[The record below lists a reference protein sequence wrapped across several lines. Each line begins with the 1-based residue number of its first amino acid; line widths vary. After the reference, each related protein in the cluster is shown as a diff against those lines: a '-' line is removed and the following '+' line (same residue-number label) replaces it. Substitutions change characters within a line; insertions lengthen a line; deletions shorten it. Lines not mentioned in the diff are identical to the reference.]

1 MITNTEM
8 EQHTK
13 YGWFC
18 LIFLFGWLVAC
29 TEDASRPF
37 MNDEEAGHVII
48 CYTVSGNSV
57 DTRAQTVTSE
67 PGIGSRN
74 ENWVNELDL
83 FIFRSDGTFYKHVPL
98 PDLLYDDQQNNNYH
112 EWATGLSAE
121 EIHNGDRIYLIA
133 NASTTVSAIQT
144 LDGLK
149 AATLTG
155 LECQE
160 KQDYF
165 VMDGNATV
173 AAAMWS
179 DNNLVVPIDLARAA
193 AKVRL
198 SFAGSVDWSQV
209 SYRFCHYAST
219 SSLIDLGD
227 DEDDYLVTL
236 SLENYPAGSAEYPSS
251 YDGLEPASPITEQ
264 DKECLVLYSY
274 ANSWYAGDGEDDHL
288 NTGAPIDE
296 KRETFILLK
305 APYDNV
311 LYYYEVPVNYR
322 LPEDNDS
329 IVPDESYKELYRLRR
344 NYIYDITVRIDRP
357 GGTETEPVKLPTL
370 YYSVVKWN
378 EKEIVVPPFM

>member
-57 DTRAQTVTSE
+57 DTRAQTMTSE

-74 ENWVNELDL
+74 ENLVKELDL
-83 FIFRSDGTFYKHVPL
+83 FIFRRDGTFYKHVPL
-98 PDLLYDDQQNNNYH
+98 PDLPYDDQQNNNYH

-227 DEDDYLVTL
+227 DEDDYLATL

-251 YDGLEPASPITEQ
+251 YDGLELASPITEQ

-274 ANSWYAGDGEDDHL
+274 ANSWYAGDGKDDHL

-305 APYDNV
+305 APYGNV

-357 GGTETEPVKLPTL
+357 GGTETEPVNLPTL